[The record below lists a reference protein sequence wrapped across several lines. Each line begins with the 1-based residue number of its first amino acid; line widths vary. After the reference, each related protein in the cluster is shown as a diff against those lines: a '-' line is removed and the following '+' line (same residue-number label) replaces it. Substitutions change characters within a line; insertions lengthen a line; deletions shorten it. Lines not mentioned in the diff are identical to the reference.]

1 MATEPIRIGVVGASP
16 DRGWAA
22 DAHLPALRH
31 LPQYKI
37 TAVGTRRADSA
48 HRAARRYGAA
58 HAFTDPRSLAAHPDV
73 ELVAIVVKVPDH
85 ARLVEA
91 ALAAGKHV
99 LCEWPLAR
107 TTEEA
112 ARLTAAAHGAGV
124 VNAVG
129 LQARHAPT
137 VVRARELI
145 RQGYVG
151 RVTSVTVYS
160 TRGVAAG
167 GRLPAAFAYTLD
179 STNGAGTL
187 EVAGGHT
194 LDAVQYLLGREMTGL
209 SAALSVQHPRITL
222 DEDARQT
229 GATSPDHVAL
239 HATLEGGAALVVH
252 IHDAKNSGAGTRI
265 EISGTQGELAV
276 VSTGPRSGSGLQIS
290 ELALLGAQGTEPS
303 WQELPLPGS
312 WGTAVPADGLD
323 AAQHTMAVQYAA
335 LAADIREGGSRVP
348 RFADG
353 IELHRLL
360 DAVRLSSA
368 TGCRLERRAGGRWP
382 VSSPWP
388 RRRRSR

>member
-1 MATEPIRIGVVGASP
+1 MTTEPIRIGVIGASP

-22 DAHLPALRH
+22 AAHLPVLRH
-31 LPQYKI
+31 LPQYEI
-37 TAVGTRRADSA
+37 TAVGTRHADSA

-58 HAFTDPRSLAAHPDV
+58 HAFTDPRSLAGHPDV

-85 ARLVEA
+85 ARLVKA

-112 ARLTAAAHGAGV
+112 TELTAAAHAAGV

-129 LQARHAPT
+129 LQARHAPA

-145 RQGYVG
+145 VQGYVG

-160 TRGVAAG
+160 ARGVAAG
-167 GRLPAAFAYTLD
+167 ARLPAAFAYTLD

-194 LDAVQYLLGREMTGL
+194 LDTVQYLLGREVTGV

-222 DEDARQT
+222 DEDARQV
-229 GATSPDHVAL
+229 GATGPDHVAL
-239 HATLEGGAALVVH
+239 HATLEGDAVLVAH
-252 IHDAKNSGAGTRI
+252 IHDAKNSGGRTRI
-265 EISGTQGELAV
+265 EISGTKGELAV
-276 VSTGPRSGSGLQIS
+276 VSAGPGGDRGLQIS
-290 ELALLGAQGTEPS
+290 GLSLLGARGTGS
-303 WQELPLPGS
+303 ALRELPLPGS
-312 WGTAVPADGLD
+312 RGTAGPAAGLD
-323 AAQHTMAVQYAA
+323 AAQQTMAAQYAA
-335 LAADIREGGSRVP
+335 LAADIRAGGSRVP

-353 IELHRLL
+353 LGVHRLL
-360 DAVRLSSA
+360 DAVRLSA
-368 TGCRLERRAGGRWP
+368 AAGCRVERRADGRWP
-382 VSSPWP
+382 VRSPWP
-388 RRRRSR
+388 QR